1 MLTYI
6 LECVAFQLICL
17 LVYDLFLKKETFFQW
32 NRAFLI
38 VSYLLSLVLPWVKI
52 EALKT
57 TVSKEAVY
65 YPANWF
71 VQIEGVAVGKNATVT
86 GFWEHFSAWEWTY
99 ICGILGMA
107 VWLVVKLYK
116 IRKLHQKG
124 FKTYYPAY
132 TRVTVQKSN
141 VAFSFFKSIF
151 MGDALPKNKEQQI
164 LEHELVHIKQWHSL
178 DLFFFELMRIA
189 FWFNPLV
196 YVYQNRISEL
206 HEFIADAKV
215 AKYQRKEQYS
225 ILLSQAFKTE
235 NISFINQFFTQSLI
249 KKRIVMLSKQ
259 KSKRIFQLKY
269 ILLIPIVLGML
280 VYTSC
285 EEDRKVNINEEQLVG
300 DNDEDQD
307 LIDEIRGDIIKTKN
321 ESDDWF
327 LTMMKE
333 VSNEI
338 EVSENGNLP
347 ISKKTYFAQSL
358 LMYELMSTSNDENHE
373 YILPNTAKYNDY
385 INSWEVFQLLDE
397 DLKTSLRNTNYS
409 IRLVKKKDSNL
420 GQGDWINVMNV
431 KDLSSSEINEIKRA
445 LKINEG
451 TKRNVVLLDDNFSFL
466 IEEKDFKFLN
476 PVITNFIFHNEK
488 VPFSVIDQVPVF
500 PGCESAAD
508 KRACFQENIQ
518 NHIRKHFNYPLEAQ
532 EQNIQGRVSIMITIQ
547 EDGTIGNIE
556 KRGPHALLENEAVRI
571 IERLPKMEPGK
582 HKGKVVSVPF
592 AIPITFRLQEENGI
606 DNAIAQFSKIDTN
619 WVPFRAIEN
628 PPVFPG
634 CEDAV
639 DARACFSEKMINHV
653 KKHFNYPQEA
663 KEKGIQGRVAIM
675 FVINTKG
682 EIIDI
687 QKRGPSPILEAE
699 AERIIKRLPKM
710 QPASNNGELADV
722 AYSIPITFKL

>member
-1 MLTYI
+1 M
-6 LECVAFQLICL
+6 
-17 LVYDLFLKKETFFQW
+17 
-32 NRAFLI
+32 
-38 VSYLLSLVLPWVKI
+38 
-52 EALKT
+52 
-57 TVSKEAVY
+57 
-65 YPANWF
+65 
-71 VQIEGVAVGKNATVT
+71 
-86 GFWEHFSAWEWTY
+86 
-99 ICGILGMA
+99 
-107 VWLVVKLYK
+107 
-116 IRKLHQKG
+116 
-124 FKTYYPAY
+124 
-132 TRVTVQKSN
+132 
-141 VAFSFFKSIF
+141 
-151 MGDALPKNKEQQI
+151 
-164 LEHELVHIKQWHSL
+164 EHELVHIKQWHSL

-196 YVYQNRISEL
+196 YVYQNRVSEL

-215 AKYQRKEQYS
+215 AKHHKKQQYA

-269 ILLIPIVLGML
+269 ILLMPLVLGML

-285 EEDRKVNINEEQLVG
+285 EQSI
-300 DNDEDQD
+300 DNQ
-307 LIDEIRGDIIKTKN
+307 
-321 ESDDWF
+321 
-327 LTMMKE
+327 
-333 VSNEI
+333 
-338 EVSENGNLP
+338 
-347 ISKKTYFAQSL
+347 
-358 LMYELMSTSNDENHE
+358 
-373 YILPNTAKYNDY
+373 
-385 INSWEVFQLLDE
+385 
-397 DLKTSLRNTNYS
+397 
-409 IRLVKKKDSNL
+409 
-420 GQGDWINVMNV
+420 
-431 KDLSSSEINEIKRA
+431 
-445 LKINEG
+445 
-451 TKRNVVLLDDNFSFL
+451 
-466 IEEKDFKFLN
+466 EEKIE
-476 PVITNFIFHNEK
+476 PVSINKVLTKTDSIITTTA

-532 EQNIQGRVSIMITIQ
+532 EQNIQGRVAIMFTIQ

-592 AIPITFRLQEENGI
+592 SIPITFRLQEEHGI
-606 DNAIAQFSKIDTN
+606 DNAIAQFSKRDAN
-619 WVPFRAIEN
+619 WIPFMEIEN

-634 CEDAV
+634 CEDAA
-639 DARACFSEKMINHV
+639 DARACFNENIINHI

-663 KEKGIQGRVAIM
+663 KEKGIQGRVAIR

>member
-71 VQIEGVAVGKNATVT
+71 VQIEGVVVEENPTATS
-86 GFWEHFSAWEWTY
+86 FLEQLSAWEWAY
-99 ICGILGMA
+99 IFGVLGMA
-107 VWLVVKLYK
+107 VWLSTKLYR
-116 IRKLHQKG
+116 IRKLHREG
-124 FKTYYPAY
+124 FKKYYPEY

-151 MGDALPKNKEQQI
+151 MGDALPKNKELQI

-285 EEDRKVNINEEQLVG
+285 EQSVDNQEEKIEAVSLNEVLVKT
-300 DNDEDQD
+300 DT
-307 LIDEIRGDIIKTKN
+307 IIT
-321 ESDDWF
+321 
-327 LTMMKE
+327 
-333 VSNEI
+333 
-338 EVSENGNLP
+338 
-347 ISKKTYFAQSL
+347 
-358 LMYELMSTSNDENHE
+358 STS
-373 YILPNTAKYNDY
+373 
-385 INSWEVFQLLDE
+385 
-397 DLKTSLRNTNYS
+397 
-409 IRLVKKKDSNL
+409 
-420 GQGDWINVMNV
+420 
-431 KDLSSSEINEIKRA
+431 
-445 LKINEG
+445 
-451 TKRNVVLLDDNFSFL
+451 
-466 IEEKDFKFLN
+466 
-476 PVITNFIFHNEK
+476 
-488 VPFSVIDQVPVF
+488 VPFSTIDQVPVF

-518 NHIRKHFNYPLEAQ
+518 NHIRKHFNYPSEAQ
-532 EQNIQGRVSIMITIQ
+532 EQNIQGRVAIMFTIQ
-547 EDGTIGNIE
+547 EDGTIGKIR

-582 HKGKVVSVPF
+582 NKGKVVSVPF
-592 AIPITFRLQEENGI
+592 
-606 DNAIAQFSKIDTN
+606 
-619 WVPFRAIEN
+619 
-628 PPVFPG
+628 
-634 CEDAV
+634 
-639 DARACFSEKMINHV
+639 
-653 KKHFNYPQEA
+653 
-663 KEKGIQGRVAIM
+663 
-675 FVINTKG
+675 
-682 EIIDI
+682 
-687 QKRGPSPILEAE
+687 
-699 AERIIKRLPKM
+699 
-710 QPASNNGELADV
+710 
-722 AYSIPITFKL
+722 SIPITFKLASNTSNADSNEVNEISIIGYEGLNTMNSSTLFFIDGKESSVKQMNTLNPHSIESVQVLKDEVAIEKYGQKGKNGVVEIKTKNNFKAQAMHVKDFKYVPQQGLTKGKIISGEKALPGVNISIKGGDATTVSDFDGNFKINAQPGQVIEFDYIGFPKTALLVKE